1 MIMIV
6 TDNPQFR
13 KTAIAAAVVLLIGL
27 MAVTGVR
34 VARVVGAGE
43 PQQAY
48 DLTDLDA
55 ADLEKPPLSDEE
67 NAAAWLQAGAAAI
80 VWTEAEKATIGEAT
94 LAPYDRWPTGLWSQV
109 RAVLQRH
116 NGALET
122 LHRAALL
129 ERSNYG
135 IRYSQGVAAEMPA
148 DLLGLLDASRL
159 LMVEARIAMVDGD
172 ERRTLTALQTMARLA
187 TSLQDEPTT
196 ITTLVGIACGRM
208 MLTVAAEVTQSEQP
222 RLASDDVLDEL
233 EQTLPT
239 TEAREIVAR
248 LFDAWTAVLEVELNR
263 RATAAEVESTPDI
276 DRARLHQL
284 QSELVEL
291 VGVPYGTDP
300 ARFANP
306 VEGVVLESDPQVVLE
321 DVQGFVKVIERL
333 QALQAQRQ
341 LVHAGI
347 TVRRIALDDG
357 VYPVERPAIAELVDH
372 DPFTGRRLVYE
383 PRVDGSLELALDGAV
398 ALLEQII
405 PQQSARTLVPIVLPR
420 P

>member
-43 PQQAY
+43 PQQVY

-55 ADLEKPPLSDEE
+55 LDLEKPPLADEE

-80 VWTEAEKATIGEAT
+80 IWTEAEKATIGEAT
-94 LAPYDRWPTGLWSQV
+94 LAPYDRWPTGLWTQV
-109 RAVLQRH
+109 RAVLHRH
-116 NGALET
+116 RGALET
-122 LHRAALL
+122 LHRAAPI

-135 IRYSQGVAAEMPA
+135 IRYSEGVAAEMPA

-159 LMVEARIAMVDGD
+159 LMVEARIAIVDGD
-172 ERRTLTALQTMARLA
+172 ERVTLTALETMARLA

-196 ITTLVGIACGRM
+196 ITTLVGIACERM
-208 MLTVAAEVTQSEQP
+208 MLTVAAELAESEQP
-222 RLASDDVLDEL
+222 RLASDDVLNEL

-263 RATAAEVESTPDI
+263 RATAAEVESTPAI

-284 QSELVEL
+284 QSELIEL

-300 ARFANP
+300 ARFGNP
-306 VEGVVLESDPQVVLE
+306 IEGVVLESDPQVVLE

-347 TVRRIALDDG
+347 AVRRVAFDDG
-357 VYPVERPAIAELVDH
+357 VYPVERPAIAELIHH

-383 PRVDGSLELALDGAV
+383 PRVDGSVEIALDGAV

-405 PQQSARTLVPIVLPR
+405 PQQSAQTLVPIVLPR